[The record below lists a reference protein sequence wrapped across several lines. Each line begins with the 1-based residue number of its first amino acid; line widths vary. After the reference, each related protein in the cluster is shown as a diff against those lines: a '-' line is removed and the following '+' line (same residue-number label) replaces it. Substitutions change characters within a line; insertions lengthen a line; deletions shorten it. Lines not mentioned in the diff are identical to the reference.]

1 MGLLSPVRVCD
12 ACATHIDDQAKW
24 DLLQF
29 RKMRVH
35 AYFAGTLIAYS
46 DSSVDRGI
54 DKALRVAECSLN
66 VVKNTVSLNYPTKL
80 VLNTID
86 VLKLYGLSGLA
97 GVLMRR
103 DFVEV
108 MLSSLTTSLTTNAS

>member
-1 MGLLSPVRVCD
+1 
-12 ACATHIDDQAKW
+12 
-24 DLLQF
+24 
-29 RKMRVH
+29 MRVH
-35 AYFAGTLIAYS
+35 AYFAGTLFAYS